1 MDPRTRTVLLLAF
14 LLPVL
19 LAGCGYSVHTRASLP
34 FTEIRIGKVENR
46 TLEPKLEDKLHR
58 ALVEEFER
66 NGITVSPGAAPV
78 IAGVIRNFT
87 MISLSEKDGTTV
99 EYEIIVEADFTF
111 QDAAGTASEVW
122 RTGSPFIVPFSGAGE
137 IADLIAARDIAERKA
152 MADIAMEVVGSL
164 IYK

>member
-1 MDPRTRTVLLLAF
+1 MDTRTRITLLLAF

-19 LAGCGYSVHTRASLP
+19 LAGCGYSVHSRASLP

-58 ALVEEFER
+58 ALAEEFER

-78 IAGVIRNFT
+78 ISGVIRNFT
-87 MISLSEKDGTTV
+87 MISLSEKKGTTV
-99 EYEIIVEADFTF
+99 EYQIIVQADFTF
-111 QDAAGTASEVW
+111 QNAAGKVSEIW
-122 RTGSPFIVPFSGAGE
+122 RTESPFIVPFSGSE
-137 IADLIAARDIAERKA
+137 TIADLVAARDIAERKA